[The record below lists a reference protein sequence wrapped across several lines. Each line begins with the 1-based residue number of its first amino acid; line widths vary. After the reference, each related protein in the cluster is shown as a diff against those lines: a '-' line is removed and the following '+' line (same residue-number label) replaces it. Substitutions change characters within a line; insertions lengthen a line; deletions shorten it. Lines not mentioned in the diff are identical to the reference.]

1 MERICRYEN
10 NEISKEVDKTR
21 NTFSYIVN
29 DTSFDS
35 MHWVDIFM
43 LQVLIY
49 LIFAYFGGKMISKT
63 SELNMFWNFDCTCM

>member
-1 MERICRYEN
+1 MERICRHEN

-21 NTFSYIVN
+21 NTYSYIVN
-29 DTSFDS
+29 DTIFDS

-49 LIFAYFGGKMISKT
+49 FWRKDDFRNIGI
-63 SELNMFWNFDCTCM
+63 ELVLEF

>member
-21 NTFSYIVN
+21 NTYSYIVN
-29 DTSFDS
+29 DTIFDS

-49 LIFAYFGGKMISKT
+49 FWRKDDFRNIGI
-63 SELNMFWNFDCTCM
+63 ELVLEF